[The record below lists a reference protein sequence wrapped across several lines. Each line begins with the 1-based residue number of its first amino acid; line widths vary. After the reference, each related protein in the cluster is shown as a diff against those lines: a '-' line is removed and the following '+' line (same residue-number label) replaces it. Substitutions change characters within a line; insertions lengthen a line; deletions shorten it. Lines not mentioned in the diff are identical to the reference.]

1 MSDYLFYVVGIIFI
15 FIVWL
20 YAGGPNNPFSFT
32 GPYITPI
39 TDVDTTQVGY
49 DDPGASFWGSANT
62 PNESTDVVV
71 DSAKSPYSGS
81 VRFIGSDPDTGDEG
95 SEYMAIRS
103 DTDTDVI
110 ITGWQLV
117 SAKSGKQYRIPEGT
131 LRSKTGTIRISDG
144 DEAVIIT
151 STKSN
156 SNLKGYYTD
165 AWNAYLGERRDIW
178 DDRSDTIT
186 LLDSNGKVVDQY
198 RY

>member
-1 MSDYLFYVVGIIFI
+1 
-15 FIVWL
+15 
-20 YAGGPNNPFSFT
+20 
-32 GPYITPI
+32 
-39 TDVDTTQVGY
+39 
-49 DDPGASFWGSANT
+49 
-62 PNESTDVVV
+62 
-71 DSAKSPYSGS
+71 
-81 VRFIGSDPDTGDEG
+81 
-95 SEYMAIRS
+95 MAIRS
-103 DTDTDVI
+103 DTYNDVT

-131 LRSKTGTIRISDG
+131 LRSKTRAIRISDG

-165 AWNAYLGERRDIW
+165 AWNAYLGERHDIW
-178 DDRSDTIT
+178 DDRTDTIT

>member
-1 MSDYLFYVVGIIFI
+1 MSDYLFYIVGIIFI

-39 TDVDTTQVGY
+39 TNVDTTQVGY

-62 PNESTDVVV
+62 PAESTDVA
-71 DSAKSPYSGS
+71 DSARSPYSGT
-81 VRFIGSDPDTGDEG
+81 VRFTGSDPEADEEG

-103 DTDTDVI
+103 DTGSDVT

-117 SAKSGKQYRIPEGT
+117 SAKSGRQYRIPEGT
-131 LRSKTGTIRISDG
+131 RRNKTGSIRISDG

-151 STKSN
+151 STKSQ
-156 SNLKGYYTD
+156 SNLKGDFTD

-186 LLDSNGKVVDQY
+186 LLDSNGKLVDQY
-198 RY
+198 TY